1 MAKKDVTIKFK
12 SDTKEAESGINK
24 LTSDINKLAK
34 GNKESFSG
42 VDRLGKSVKGFV
54 KSFAPATLAIG
65 ATVAAVK
72 KVNEAIKET
81 TALYKAQANAE
92 KQLEVAASNNPYLD
106 SSSVAQLKSYASQ
119 LQSIS
124 TVGDE
129 TLLPMMAQLAAAG
142 RTQAEIQGIM
152 SAALDVSASGM
163 MSLDSAVTALNK
175 TYSGTAGQLGNQISQ
190 LKSLTKE
197 ELASGKAV
205 EIVAEKFK
213 GMAEETAK
221 ATGTSEQLKNAI
233 SDYKEEIGA
242 SFEKNLAPMR
252 KFFTELISGWASAK
266 KAKREYEEA
275 AEQNEAG
282 AGTTSSYAKEIEA
295 LEKKL
300 AESYDKI
307 LALQDPAKRKER
319 IQMSRGFITE
329 VQLDQELEALKNQR
343 KADDELLRL
352 RRQQRKEAEQA
363 EAAAKKAAEDQ
374 AKADEEEAA
383 RIEEANKLLERR
395 NKLREDYAEALRK
408 TQAEIEN
415 RRNLGEVI
423 TAEAEA
429 QELLNV
435 ATSHYIAM
443 YSDAA
448 FDRSQTTTGMWE
460 GETEHLK
467 FIEELAA
474 QIPQEAQ
481 NVEKT
486 KSHVEE
492 LIEAWQTQ
500 EEETLE
506 AQKALLDEYA
516 AYLDSKETLTE
527 EEIALKEKLADAQKN
542 LDAQILENQKAAH
555 QKQIEEFV
563 QHVSD
568 VATYIDQFADV
579 SRQITDLA
587 KENTAA
593 QQNEELTEI
602 SKQYTDGIISYEEY
616 CDKKLEI
623 ERKAAREEYKIREWE
638 WNISFLQA
646 TANIAQGIAAALAGV
661 PPASYIMAGLT
672 AASGA
677 AQIAAIIAAKPKP
690 PSFSQGGI
698 VPGSSYSGDRVQAN
712 VNSGEMVLTAAQQR
726 NLWSLANGAKGGSV
740 VSMPVT
746 INNTA
751 SDTVS
756 ASAELSPDGMTILIE
771 KIVNSQM
778 AAGKYNNSM
787 AIAQSRQRGVEYQ

>member
-42 VDRLGKSVKGFV
+42 VDRLGKSVKGLV

-72 KVNEAIKET
+72 KVNEVIKET
-81 TALYKAQANAE
+81 TTLYKAQANAE
-92 KQLEVAASNNPYLD
+92 KQLEVAANNNPYLD

-190 LKSLTKE
+190 LKTLSKE
-197 ELASGKAV
+197 ELESGKAV

-252 KFFTELISGWASAK
+252 KFFTELISGWANAK
-266 KAKREYEEA
+266 KAKRLYEEA
-275 AEQNEAG
+275 TEQNLDPAQQTLESLTNEING
-282 AGTTSSYAKEIEA
+282 LQEKIDGLYTTLRTYQNMPENVKAMIKRQGGQDVDADIARLQDEISAQSKLIRQRREELRELQLKTNAEKHAAQIEA
-295 LEKKL
+295 QA
-300 AESYDKI
+300 AEEQ
-307 LALQDPAKRKER
+307 AE
-319 IQMSRGFITE
+319 
-329 VQLDQELEALKNQR
+329 
-343 KADDELLRL
+343 
-352 RRQQRKEAEQA
+352 KEAE
-363 EAAAKKAAEDQ
+363 
-374 AKADEEEAA
+374 
-383 RIEEANKLLERR
+383 ANALLERR
-395 NKLREDYAEALRK
+395 NKLREAYAEDLRK
-408 TQAEIEN
+408 TQEEIKN
-415 RRNLGEVI
+415 RRALGEEI

-435 ATSHYIAM
+435 AVSHYISM

-448 FDRSQTTTGMWE
+448 FDRSQTKTGIWE
-460 GETEHLK
+460 GEAEHLK
-467 FIEELAA
+467 YIEDLAA
-474 QIPQEAQ
+474 QIPKEEQA
-481 NVEKT
+481 VEKT

-506 AQKALLDEYA
+506 MQKALLDEYA
-516 AYLDSKETLTE
+516 AYLDSKETLTD
-527 EEIALKEKLADAQKN
+527 EEIALKEKLTEAQKN

-555 QKQIEEFV
+555 QKQLEEFAK
-563 QHVSD
+563 HVSD
-568 VATYIDQFADV
+568 VANYIEQFADI
-579 SRQITDLA
+579 SGQITDLA
-587 KENTAA
+587 KENTTA
-593 QQNEELTEI
+593 QRDSELSEI

-616 CDKKLEI
+616 CEKKLEI

-638 WNISFLQA
+638 WQMSFLQA
-646 TANIAQGIAAALAGV
+646 TANIAQGVAAALAGV
-661 PPASYIMAGLT
+661 PPASYIMAALT

-677 AQIAAIIAAKPKP
+677 AQIASIVAAKPKL
-690 PSFSQGGI
+690 PSFSTGGI
-698 VPGSSYSGDRVQAN
+698 VPGSSYSGDRVQTN
-712 VNSGEMVLTAAQQR
+712 VNSGEMILTAAQQR
-726 NLWSLANGAKGGSV
+726 NLWSLANGGKSGSV

-756 ASAELSPDGMTILIE
+756 ASAELSPEGMTILIE
-771 KIVNSQM
+771 KVVNAQM

>member
-42 VDRLGKSVKGFV
+42 VDRLGKSVKGLV

-72 KVNEAIKET
+72 KVNEVIKET
-81 TALYKAQANAE
+81 TTLYKAQANAE
-92 KQLEVAASNNPYLD
+92 KQLEVAANNNPYLD

-124 TVGDE
+124 TIGDE

-142 RTQAEIQGIM
+142 RTQSEIQGIM

-175 TYSGTAGQLGNQISQ
+175 TYAGTAGQLGNQISQ
-190 LKSLTKE
+190 LKTLTKE

-205 EIVAEKFK
+205 EIVAQKFK

-221 ATGTSEQLKNAI
+221 ATGSSEQLKNAI

-242 SFEKNLAPMR
+242 SFEKNLSPMR

-282 AGTTSSYAKEIEA
+282 AGTAASYTKEIEE
-295 LEKKL
+295 LEKRITETYSKL
-300 AESYDKI
+300 YDLK
-307 LALQDPAKRKER
+307 DENKRKER
-319 IQMSRGFITE
+319 IQMSRGFITDK
-329 VQLDQELEALKNQR
+329 QLDQEYEALQNQR
-343 KADDELLRL
+343 KADEELLRL
-352 RRQQRKEAEQA
+352 RRQQRKEAELA

-383 RIEEANKLLERR
+383 RVEEENKLLERR
-395 NKLREDYAEALRK
+395 NKLREAYAEALRK
-408 TQAEIEN
+408 TQAEIAN
-415 RRNLGEVI
+415 RRNLGEEI

-448 FDRSQTTTGMWE
+448 FDRSQTKTGIWE
-460 GETEHLK
+460 GEAEHLA

-474 QIPQEAQ
+474 QIPVEEQV
-481 NVEKT
+481 VEKS

-506 AQKALLDEYA
+506 MQKALLDEYA
-516 AYLDSKETLTE
+516 AYLESKETLTD
-527 EEIALKEKLADAQKN
+527 EEIALKEKLAEAQKN
-542 LDAQILENQKAAH
+542 LDAQILENQTAAH
-555 QKQIEEFV
+555 RKQLEDFAK
-563 QHVSD
+563 HVSD
-568 VATYIDQFADV
+568 ISGYIEQFAGV
-579 SRQITDLA
+579 SQQITDLA

-593 QQNEELTEI
+593 QRNEELAEI
-602 SKQYTDGIISYEEY
+602 SKQYTEGAISYEEY
-616 CDKKLEI
+616 CEKKLEI

-638 WNISFLQA
+638 WQVSFLQA
-646 TANIAQGIAAALAGV
+646 TANIAQGVAAALAGM
-661 PPASYIMAGLT
+661 PPTSYIMAALT

-677 AQIAAIIAAKPKP
+677 AQIASIVASKPKP
-690 PSFSQGGI
+690 PSFSTGGI
-698 VPGSSYSGDRVQAN
+698 VPGYSYSGDRVQAN
-712 VNSGEMVLTAAQQR
+712 VNSGEMILTAAQQR
-726 NLWSLANGAKGGSV
+726 NLWSLANGAKGNSV

-751 SDTVS
+751 SDSVS
-756 ASAELSPDGMTILIE
+756 ASAELSPTGMTILIE
-771 KIVNSQM
+771 KIVSSQM
-778 AAGKYNNSM
+778 AAGKYNSSM